1 MNAIYKKALLAVM
14 VFPLAFSTVYAKN
27 GHKNNSNTMPLV
39 KMLKQVDLT
48 AEQKESVESLIK
60 EYRLANKGE
69 LHEDMMAILKAE
81 KFDVKKAKALIA
93 SREALKEQKQLKRL
107 QMRHDIYQL
116 LTAEQQAKME
126 LLISMEQNKSFKRGK
141 MNRGQG
147 DGKGYFNDD
156 QKSLD

>member
-27 GHKNNSNTMPLV
+27 GHRNNNNTMPLV

-48 AEQKESVESLIK
+48 ADQKVSVESLIK
-60 EYRLANKGE
+60 EYRTTNRDALN
-69 LHEDMMAILKAE
+69 EDMMAILKAE
-81 KFDVKKAKALIA
+81 KFDAKKAEALVA
-93 SREALKEQKQLKRL
+93 SRESLKQQKQLKRL

-126 LLISMEQNKSFKRGK
+126 LLIDMEQNKAFKRGK
-141 MNRGQG
+141 KNRGQG
-147 DGKGYFNDD
+147 NGQGCNSGE
-156 QKSLD
+156 QNILN